1 MELPGER
8 ALVVEPAL
16 AGDRNEREVG
26 VVEPANG
33 LIETGAYEQLL
44 GGHAHDATE
53 RPLELGGRQ
62 TCRRGEIHDFQ
73 RFRVPATSDVDGRLE
88 VRMVAVDGFA
98 GVQVVADRD
107 DADDRPRFVGEA
119 GLAGHVPPSAAVGS
133 EDHLQLV
140 ANGLARGQQE
150 RILRL
155 VGGGEVVGEE
165 FGGGATEHRCHRTT
179 RAFGERLVDGQ
190 VPATRILDA
199 EHDVGHPGEDIGERG
214 DHGVHRPI
222 LPALYFC
229 DARSARSMQDPGEL
243 SGGVTDPAPPSAV
256 AAAIRRADQLLSAS
270 LEGATILERRRQRR
284 LAPVVDDEQL
294 RSLTFALTDEVLRFD
309 DDHRAASRFRAIVDE
324 VGVPDTLGVLD
335 RLQLRVGAWLSK
347 PLPRV
352 VMPLLRSRI
361 VRESNGV
368 VLSADDPAF
377 ARHVARRETA
387 GFALNVNVLGE
398 AILGD
403 AEADE
408 RMRQVRERI
417 RRTDV
422 TYVSLKIS
430 AVVANLDVLA
440 FDDSVRRISDRLRVL
455 YRDATSAV
463 PRTFVNLDME
473 EYRDLPLTLAALQ
486 HVLDEPEFSNVDAGV
501 VLQAYLPDSH
511 GACERLCEWATAR
524 RARGG
529 GRLKI
534 RIVKGANLAMERVEA
549 ELHGWPQAPYATK
562 AEVDASFKRLV
573 TSALDVRWASA
584 ITVGLASHN
593 LFDVAWAMG
602 LPEIDRVEFEML
614 EGMAPA
620 QARALRAQ
628 VGAVLLYAPVVRHD
642 ELAASIAYLSRRL
655 DENTSSDNFLRSL
668 FTLRPGSA
676 DWFDQRDRFV
686 AAVAAIDAVDVTSRR
701 LQDRSRRVDADG
713 GELDVFE
720 NAPDTDWTRAVNRR
734 WILAAMDD
742 VELPSFDFV
751 DSVAGIDAVVADA
764 RQAAAEWA
772 MSSLDDRRKLLAA
785 IADEM
790 EERRGR
796 TLAVMAQTACKT
808 VAEGD
813 PEVSEAVD
821 FARYYGWCTRDLGA
835 RIERGRQFTPHGV
848 VLVASPWNFPYAIP
862 AGGVFAA
869 LAAGN
874 AVILKP
880 APEVREVAYELA
892 SQLWRAGVPR
902 HLVQFVAC
910 ADDEIGRHL
919 VTHEGVDTVVL
930 TGAWETAQ
938 LFRSWKP
945 SIRVMGETS
954 GKNALVITAA
964 ADEDAAIRD
973 LVRSAFGH
981 AGQKC
986 SAASLAIVE
995 ASVYDDT
1002 NFLRRLAD
1010 AVRSVRVGVATE
1022 LATMMGPIVGA
1033 PSPKLERALA
1043 TLDTGERWL
1052 VEPRCVDS
1060 ERHLWS
1066 PGVRLGVAPG
1076 SWFHRTECFGPVLGL
1091 VRARDLDHAIEL
1103 QNGVEYGLTGG
1114 IHSLDEHEVAHWLDR
1129 VEVGNAYVNRHITGA
1144 IVQRQPF
1151 GGWKRSSVGCGPK
1164 AGGPFYVEAFGTWRL
1179 GPDAVEDDDDVFA
1192 SVWREHFLVEHDP
1205 SGLACERNTLRY
1217 RPLPAIGIYVAPDAD
1232 PAAVAIVDRALR
1244 TMGRLRHD
1252 VARPD
1257 TAGLDRVRV
1266 IGSLTDEQFA
1276 ACRALEVEVDLVQPV
1291 ADAMV
1296 ELRRWVREQAISHT
1310 RHRHGRLLD

>member
-1 MELPGER
+1 
-8 ALVVEPAL
+8 
-16 AGDRNEREVG
+16 
-26 VVEPANG
+26 
-33 LIETGAYEQLL
+33 
-44 GGHAHDATE
+44 
-53 RPLELGGRQ
+53 
-62 TCRRGEIHDFQ
+62 
-73 RFRVPATSDVDGRLE
+73 
-88 VRMVAVDGFA
+88 
-98 GVQVVADRD
+98 
-107 DADDRPRFVGEA
+107 
-119 GLAGHVPPSAAVGS
+119 
-133 EDHLQLV
+133 
-140 ANGLARGQQE
+140 
-150 RILRL
+150 
-155 VGGGEVVGEE
+155 
-165 FGGGATEHRCHRTT
+165 
-179 RAFGERLVDGQ
+179 
-190 VPATRILDA
+190 
-199 EHDVGHPGEDIGERG
+199 
-214 DHGVHRPI
+214 
-222 LPALYFC
+222 
-229 DARSARSMQDPGEL
+229 MQDQGEL
-243 SGGVTDPAPPSAV
+243 SGGVTDPAPSSSV
-256 AAAIRRADQLLSAS
+256 NDAIRRADRILSVS
-270 LEGATILERRRQRR
+270 LEGASFVERRRQRR
-284 LAPVVDDEQL
+284 LAAVVDDEQL

-309 DDHRAASRFRAIVDE
+309 DDRRAASRFRAIVDE
-324 VGVPDTLGVLD
+324 VGVPTALGAVD
-335 RLQLRVGAWLSK
+335 RAQLRAGAWLSRWF
-347 PLPRV
+347 PRV

-377 ARHVARRETA
+377 ARHVARREAA

-403 AEADE
+403 GEADE

-417 RRTDV
+417 GRRDV
-422 TYVSLKIS
+422 SYVSLKIS

-440 FDDSVRRISDRLRVL
+440 FDDSVRRIADRLRVL
-455 YRDATSAV
+455 YRDAASAV

-473 EYRDLPLTLAALQ
+473 EFRDLPLTLAALQ
-486 HVLDEPEFSNVDAGV
+486 LVLDEPEFRSVDAGV

-511 GACERLCEWATAR
+511 EACARLCEWATAR
-524 RARGG
+524 RALGG

-534 RIVKGANLAMERVEA
+534 RIVKGANLAMERVES
-549 ELHGWPQAPYATK
+549 ELHGWVQAPYASK
-562 AEVDASFKRLV
+562 ADVDASFKRLV
-573 TSALDVRWASA
+573 TSALDPRWASA

-593 LFDVAWAMG
+593 LFDIAWAMG
-602 LPEIDRVEFEML
+602 LPEIDRLEFEML

-620 QARALRAQ
+620 QSRALLEQ
-628 VGAVLLYAPVVRHD
+628 VGDVLLYAPVVRHD
-642 ELAASIAYLSRRL
+642 DLAASIAYLSRRL
-655 DENTSSDNFLRSL
+655 DENTSADNFLRSL

-686 AAVAAIDAVDVTSRR
+686 AAVEAMSTLATDSRR
-701 LQDRSRRVDADG
+701 RQDRTRAVEPG
-713 GELDVFE
+713 GCDEFD
-720 NAPDTDWTRAVNRR
+720 NAPDTDWTRSVNRQ
-734 WILAAMDD
+734 WIADAFAERRDHTF
-742 VELPSFDFV
+742 EIV
-751 DSVAGIDAVVADA
+751 DSVEGIDAVVTDA
-764 RQAAAEWA
+764 RHAAGEWA
-772 MSSLDDRRKLLAA
+772 LSSLADRRKLLAA

-790 EERRGR
+790 ETSRGR
-796 TLAVMAQTACKT
+796 TLALMARTACKT

-821 FARYYGWCTRDLGA
+821 FARYYGWCTHAVEA
-835 RIERGRQFTPHGV
+835 RVARGRTFTPHGV
-848 VLVASPWNFPYAIP
+848 VVVASPWNFPYAIP
-862 AGGVFAA
+862 AGGVLAA

-880 APEVREVAYELA
+880 APEVREVAHELVQ
-892 SQLWRAGVPR
+892 QLWRAGVPR
-902 HLVQFVAC
+902 HLVQFLAC
-910 ADDEIGRHL
+910 PDDEVGRHL
-919 VTHEGVDTVVL
+919 VTHDGVDMVVL

-945 SIRVMGETS
+945 SIRLMGETS

-995 ASVYDDT
+995 ASVYDDA

-1010 AVRSVRVGVATE
+1010 AVGSMRVGVATD
-1022 LATMMGPIVGA
+1022 LATMVGPIVGT
-1033 PSPKLERALA
+1033 PSPKLQRALT
-1043 TLDTGERWL
+1043 TLEPGERWL
-1052 VEPRCVDS
+1052 VEPRCLDA

-1076 SWFHRTECFGPVLGL
+1076 SWFHQTECFGPVLGL

-1144 IVQRQPF
+1144 VVQRQPF

-1164 AGGPFYVEAFGTWRL
+1164 AGGPFYVEAFGTWDL
-1179 GPDAVEDDDDVFA
+1179 GPDAVEDDDDAFGR
-1192 SVWREHFLVEHDP
+1192 VWRDHFLADHDP

-1217 RPLPAIGIYVAPDAD
+1217 RPLPAVGLYVAPDAD
-1232 PAAVAIVDRALR
+1232 PAAVAVVDRALR
-1244 TMGRLRHD
+1244 AMGRLRHD
-1252 VARPD
+1252 VERPD
-1257 TAGLDRVRV
+1257 TAGLERVRV
-1266 IGSLTDEQFA
+1266 IGSLTSEQLA
-1276 ACRALEVEVDLVQPV
+1276 GCRALDVEVDLVQPV